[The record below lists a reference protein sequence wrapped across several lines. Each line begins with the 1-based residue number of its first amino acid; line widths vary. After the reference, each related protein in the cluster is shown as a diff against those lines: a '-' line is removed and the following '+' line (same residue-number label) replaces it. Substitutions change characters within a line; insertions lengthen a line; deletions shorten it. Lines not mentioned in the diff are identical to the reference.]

1 MTFLLA
7 GRRKGYRPNRI
18 RMEQNL
24 DQQEAT
30 DLTSK
35 HRNSIHVIDDQ
46 PTQNYQA
53 SKARRIDTA
62 GATPTSPKPSS
73 HHDQPKQPTLN
84 IRSDLKKLPTSLES
98 TNLMSSV
105 HKGLEA
111 FGGENNHQV
120 KHMRFT
126 IHVFIVDLVAQTYTR
141 SRKRSR

>member
-1 MTFLLA
+1 
-7 GRRKGYRPNRI
+7 
-18 RMEQNL
+18 MEENL

-35 HRNSIHVIDDQ
+35 HRNSSNVIDGQ

-53 SKARRIDTA
+53 SKVRRIDTSV
-62 GATPTSPKPSS
+62 ATPTSPKPLS

-84 IRSDLKKLPTSLES
+84 IRSDLKRQSTSLDS

-120 KHMRFT
+120 MYIRFT
-126 IHVFIVDLVAQTYTR
+126 MHGFPY
-141 SRKRSR
+141 